1 MGEAA
6 GYYRHA
12 RLREE
17 GRGSAGLERD
27 LAGALR
33 EAGQAGRRGGAG
45 GAVGAG
51 AGAERVD
58 QQEEPLRIGSPT
70 YATLCYATL
79 RYATLRYA
87 TLCYAMLCYAML
99 CYAMLCYAM
108 LCYAIGYAMLCC
120 AILCYA
126 MLCYAVLCDVM
137 RGQLQHGGGGTQ
149 RARRA
154 RHARYAAT
162 TAAMLYYDMRAVQD
176 HSAPRPAPP
185 LDRIES
191 AARGGGLF
199 CVQVVRVPCVL
210 VPLEAA
216 PAARGGA
223 GRAR

>member
-58 QQEEPLRIGSPT
+58 QQEEPLRIVARPPM
-70 YATLCYATL
+70 LRYATL

-87 TLCYAMLCYAML
+87 TLCYAMLRYATL
-99 CYAMLCYAM
+99 CYAMLRYAT
-108 LCYAIGYAMLCC
+108 
-120 AILCYA
+120 LCYA
-126 MLCYAVLCDVM
+126 ML
-137 RGQLQHGGGGTQ
+137 H
-149 RARRA
+149 
-154 RHARYAAT
+154 
-162 TAAMLYYDMRAVQD
+162 
-176 HSAPRPAPP
+176 
-185 LDRIES
+185 
-191 AARGGGLF
+191 
-199 CVQVVRVPCVL
+199 
-210 VPLEAA
+210 
-216 PAARGGA
+216 
-223 GRAR
+223 